1 MVIASQIMVVPEA
14 TIKRYY
20 RIDRRE
26 IHYLKFILEG
36 YDGVAAMKTLDPQE
50 GLVALHIGPGCEEEV
65 NMIIED
71 VGRRVQIETAEILK
85 GDAV

>member
-1 MVIASQIMVVPEA
+1 MVIALQIMVVPEA

>member
-1 MVIASQIMVVPEA
+1 MVVPEA

-36 YDGVAAMKTLDPQE
+36 YDGVAAMKTIDPQE

-85 GDAV
+85 GDAL

>member
-36 YDGVAAMKTLDPQE
+36 YDGVAAMKTIDPQE

-85 GDAV
+85 GDAL

>member
-85 GDAV
+85 GDAL

>member
-1 MVIASQIMVVPEA
+1 MVVPEA

>member
-1 MVIASQIMVVPEA
+1 MIVPEA

-85 GDAV
+85 GDAL

>member
-1 MVIASQIMVVPEA
+1 MVVPEA

-85 GDAV
+85 GDAL